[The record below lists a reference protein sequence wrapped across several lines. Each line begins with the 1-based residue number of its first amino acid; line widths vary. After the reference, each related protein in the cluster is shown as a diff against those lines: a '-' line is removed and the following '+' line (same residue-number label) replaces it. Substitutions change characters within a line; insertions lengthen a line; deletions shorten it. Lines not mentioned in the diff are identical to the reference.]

1 MKLFNSMK
9 IASRLSIGF
18 GALMVMIVIINAL
31 SAFSGER
38 ANQSISAITES
49 SEHSTLTQRIQAQVV
64 EGRLHLWTGLATGDD
79 SEWRKASA
87 AFKTAHEYIDDLVS
101 DLKDP
106 QQLEHAKAFSNT
118 ISAYEAETQKLEA
131 FGGSNPTLM
140 GPGAAN
146 ALANIEEKGSAIES
160 IGQKLTANFETTA
173 SKQIQDANQEISILL
188 IAVLLLGG
196 VSIALG
202 LILSLLI
209 SRSINRPLLAITSA
223 MKVLAQGD
231 LTVLVP
237 SPDGH
242 NEIAEMGRA
251 VQVFK
256 ANGLRAREL
265 EAAAARARAEAEEER
280 SRSDKGRRE
289 AEAQQSHVV
298 AVMAA
303 SLERLTK
310 GDLTARIQD
319 SFEGRYAQMRTDFN
333 SAVESLRA
341 ALIEISGATTG
352 IRSGSNEIS
361 AASSDL
367 SRRTEQQAASLEQ
380 TAAALDEITTTVKRS
395 AESSKSAAGAA
406 REARADAERSGVIVQ
421 QAVAAMDEIE
431 NSSSQISQIIGVI
444 DEIAFQ
450 TNLLALNA
458 GVEAARAG
466 DSGKGFAVVAQEV
479 RALAQRSAEAAQKI
493 KVLIGNSRSQ
503 VEKGVSLVDDTVRAL
518 GDIAARVSQIDEL
531 ISEIARSAQDQAMN
545 LNQLNVAVNQMDQ
558 VTQQNAAMVEQTSA
572 AASGMFIEASALV
585 QLVGHF
591 ELGSENSEIGR
602 SSAKEVEPPK
612 GTTSRQTRPSDRKVS
627 AQRLSA

>member
-1 MKLFNSMK
+1 MKLFEDMK
-9 IASRLSIGF
+9 IASRLSAGF

-31 SAFSGER
+31 SAFSGDR
-38 ANQSISAITES
+38 ANHSISAITQS

-64 EGRLHLWTGLATGDD
+64 EGRLHVWTGLATGDAA
-79 SEWRKASA
+79 EWKKAST

-101 DLKDP
+101 DLTDP
-106 QQLEHAKAFSNT
+106 QQLEEAKAFSRT
-118 ISAYEAETQKLEA
+118 ISAYEAETATLEA
-131 FGGSNPTLM
+131 YGGSNPTLM
-140 GPGAAN
+140 APGAAG
-146 ALANIEEKGSAIES
+146 ALADIQQKGGEIGS
-160 IGQKLTANFETTA
+160 IGQKLTASFETTA
-173 SKQIQDANQEISILL
+173 SKQIQDSTQQISILL
-188 IAVLLLGG
+188 IAVLVLGG
-196 VSIALG
+196 VSIGLG
-202 LILSLLI
+202 LILSLVI
-209 SRSINRPLLAITSA
+209 ARSINRPLSAITSA
-223 MKVLAQGD
+223 MRRLAQGD

-237 SPDGH
+237 SAGGRS
-242 NEIAEMGRA
+242 EIAEMGRA
-251 VQVFK
+251 VEIFK
-256 ANGLRAREL
+256 SNGLRARQL
-265 EAAAARARAEAEEER
+265 EEAAARARADADAER
-280 SRSDKGRRE
+280 SRSDQGRRE

-310 GDLTARIQD
+310 GDLTASIKE

-466 DSGKGFAVVAQEV
+466 ESGKGFAVVAQEV

-493 KVLIGNSRSQ
+493 KVLIGNSRAQ
-503 VEKGVSLVDDTVRAL
+503 VEKGVSLVGDTVQAL
-518 GDIAARVSQIDEL
+518 GDIGARVSQIDEL
-531 ISEIARSAQDQAMN
+531 ISEIAKSAQDQAIN

-558 VTQQNAAMVEQTSA
+558 VTQKNAAMVEQTSA
-572 AASGMFIEASALV
+572 AASGMLSEANALV

-591 ELGSENSEIGR
+591 ELGAEQSDTQRI
-602 SSAKEVEPPK
+602 EPP
-612 GTTSRQTRPSDRKVS
+612 SRQTSRPTRSADREP
-627 AQRLSA
+627 APRRRA